1 MDLRVIKTKKNIRD
15 AFLELRKK
23 HSLDEIKVNVLCEK
37 AMVNKTTFYNHY
49 QDIYELSEELENEV
63 VENFLNN
70 FQDIDMMLTDS
81 QRFINGMHKVLESE
95 NAMLRVVFRD
105 KMDELIARME
115 KRIQNYY
122 PKEKEMLVSFLIGGS
137 VHLMMKSKKKSE
149 DVEQFLIE
157 VILKI
162 VQNYAIILFYHSPVY
177 HCDTGCNQCKIS
189 IASVDCQTN
198 YK

>member
-15 AFLELRKK
+15 AFLELRKN
-23 HSLDEIKVNVLCEK
+23 HSLEEIKVNALCEK

-63 VENFLNN
+63 VENFMNN

-137 VHLMMKSKKKSE
+137 VHLMMKSKK
-149 DVEQFLIE
+149 Q
-157 VILKI
+157 
-162 VQNYAIILFYHSPVY
+162 
-177 HCDTGCNQCKIS
+177 
-189 IASVDCQTN
+189 
-198 YK
+198 